1 MGNPL
6 IDSLPGGSIRGPA
19 GNEPGDARRV
29 TLRRVSESDPTLP
42 LLTRLWFAW
51 ACFFRVLF
59 DASFAARAWS
69 ARTAKELPPAPT
81 STAELPS
88 ASRADASPPKS
99 IRSVSRASEKL
110 PPGPPLES
118 ALQLLGLL
126 QRDGRFIDFL
136 EQDIASFADVEIGA
150 VARVVHEGCRKALH
164 DHATI
169 APIRAEEEGAAV
181 TLPEGYSPA
190 LVKLSG
196 KVQGSAPYKGVLRHR
211 GWRAEGL
218 VLPTPVKGH
227 DSSVIAPA
235 EVEL

>member
-1 MGNPL
+1 VGNK
-6 IDSLPGGSIRGPA
+6 
-19 GNEPGDARRV
+19 PGDAGRV
-29 TLRRVSESDPTLP
+29 TLRPVSEPDPTLP

-69 ARTAKELPPAPT
+69 IRTARTAR
-81 STAELPS
+81 ELPS
-88 ASRADASPPKS
+88 APTSPAELSPASRPEGEAPKS
-99 IRSVSRASEKL
+99 IRSVSKASEEL

-126 QRDGRFIDFL
+126 QRDGRFFDFL
-136 EQDIASFADVEIGA
+136 EQDLTSFPDVEVGS

-164 DHATI
+164 AHATI
-169 APIRAEEEGAAV
+169 TPIRAEEEGAAV

-211 GWRAEGL
+211 GWRVEGL

>member
-1 MGNPL
+1 MGPL
-6 IDSLPGGSIRGPA
+6 RSGRRLPA
-19 GNEPGDARRV
+19 LVGNEPCAARRV
-29 TLRRVSESDPTLP
+29 TLRRVSEPDPTLP
-42 LLTRLWFAW
+42 LPTRLWFAW

-59 DASFAARAWS
+59 DASYAARAWS
-69 ARTAKELPPAPT
+69 ARAPHELPPAPPPP
-81 STAELPS
+81 ADLPP
-88 ASRADASPPKS
+88 ASRPEAEAPKS
-99 IRSVSRASEKL
+99 IRSVSKASEKL
-110 PPGPPLES
+110 PPGAPVES

-136 EQDIASFADVEIGA
+136 EQDIVSFPDVEIGA

-164 DHATI
+164 AHATI
-169 APIRAEEEGAAV
+169 TPVRSEEEGASI

-196 KVQGSAPYKGVLRHR
+196 KVQGSAPYTGVLRHR

>member
-1 MGNPL
+1 
-6 IDSLPGGSIRGPA
+6 
-19 GNEPGDARRV
+19 
-29 TLRRVSESDPTLP
+29 VSEPDPTLP

-69 ARTAKELPPAPT
+69 ARTANALPAAPTSAAELPPA
-81 STAELPS
+81 
-88 ASRADASPPKS
+88 SRPEGEAPKS
-99 IRSVSRASEKL
+99 IRSVSKASEKAA
-110 PPGPPLES
+110 PGAPVES

-126 QRDGRFIDFL
+126 QRDGRFLDFL
-136 EQDIASFADVEIGA
+136 EQDLASFPDVEIGA

-164 DHATI
+164 AHATI
-169 APIRAEEEGAAV
+169 TPIRAEEEGAAV
-181 TLPEGYSPA
+181 TLAEGYSPA